1 MQYDIWKYL
10 DYTDFTDMK
19 SAFLQIKVLADT
31 DSFVISQVV
40 HSDRENVKYNV
51 IIMLCKNLKR
61 SDECL
66 DQHSVKLC
74 CHYSEFVNPDIC
86 KGRKYCEFGAR

>member
-19 SAFLQIKVLADT
+19 SVFLQIKVLAC
-31 DSFVISQVV
+31 SFVIIQVV

-51 IIMLCKNLKR
+51 IIMLSKNLKR
-61 SDECL
+61 SDEFP
-66 DQHSVKLC
+66 DHNSV
-74 CHYSEFVNPDIC
+74 
-86 KGRKYCEFGAR
+86 